1 MTYFRSGNEQHEDD
15 DGGEEEDEGERES
28 HGDLRC
34 QMSGAQCSVQGVTDS
49 CKHSTSHHSGAVTP
63 ADR

>member
-34 QMSGAQCSVQGVTDS
+34 QVSGVQCPGCD
-49 CKHSTSHHSGAVTP
+49 
-63 ADR
+63 